1 MKFPAERDFFLLARA
16 SLFRFRH
23 LWMVF
28 ESILIEYNAQRIDRL
43 LFGCSVPTI
52 EFSAQCLIY
61 TSHYCEQIQ
70 LIATNYDIKP
80 LFFVAAAFNGI
91 SFLMS
96 IYHVQVVDAISG
108 SLLPSPNSACNFGPV
123 KICLSTSLYLD
134 INTYDI
140 SYFTDVREW
149 FLE

>member
-1 MKFPAERDFFLLARA
+1 MKFQAVRDFFLLARA

-28 ESILIEYNAQRIDRL
+28 ESVLIEYNAQRIDRL

-70 LIATNYDIKP
+70 LIAANYDIKP

-96 IYHVQVVDAISG
+96 IYHVQVVDAIKWVFA
-108 SLLPSPNSACNFGPV
+108 SLPQLCVQLWPCEDMFIDFIIFGH
-123 KICLSTSLYLD
+123 
-134 INTYDI
+134 
-140 SYFTDVREW
+140 
-149 FLE
+149 